1 VFVWFSTSLGREP
14 QQMDYTFEITKLL
27 NILKSPT
34 KTEDEK
40 LVAENKLKN
49 IKYEIE
55 KRHYGVPEDRIDDVI
70 QLESIIADINTPEA
84 YREVAK
90 KSLHKILHESSIIK
104 SMRKS
109 LVKEMK
115 AGNSQNVLDINDFV
129 SKHSKYRND

>member
-1 VFVWFSTSLGREP
+1 
-14 QQMDYTFEITKLL
+14 MDNTLEITKLL
-27 NILKSPT
+27 KILQSPT
-34 KTEDEK
+34 TPEERK
-40 LVAENKLKN
+40 VFAENRLKN

-55 KRHYGVPEDRIDDVI
+55 KRHYGIPEDRIDDVI
-70 QLESIIADINTPEA
+70 QLENIIADTNTSDA

-90 KSLHKILHESSIIK
+90 KSIKKIVSESKAIR

>member
-1 VFVWFSTSLGREP
+1 MFVCFPTTLGRGT
-14 QQMDYTFEITKLL
+14 QQMDYAFEITKLL

-34 KTEDEK
+34 KPEDEK
-40 LVAENKLKN
+40 LVAENRLKN

-70 QLESIIADINTPEA
+70 QLESIIADSTTPDA

-90 KSLHKILHESSIIK
+90 KSLHKILNESTIVK
-104 SMRKS
+104 SMRRS

-115 AGNSQNVLDINDFV
+115 AGNSQNVLDINEYV
-129 SKHSKYRND
+129 QKHKHLQ